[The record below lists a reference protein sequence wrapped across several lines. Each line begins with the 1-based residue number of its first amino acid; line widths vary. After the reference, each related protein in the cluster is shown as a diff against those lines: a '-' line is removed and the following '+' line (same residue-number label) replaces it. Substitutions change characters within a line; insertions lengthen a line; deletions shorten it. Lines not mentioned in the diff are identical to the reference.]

1 MASSLQGR
9 ATVVTGAASGIGFE
23 TARLL
28 AQRGAR
34 VALLDVDEAGAA
46 EAAERCGAEAF
57 ALGVDVRD
65 PASVEQAVAEV
76 ADRLGSLDVVLANAG
91 VGRAGVARFVD
102 PDQWE
107 DTVFVNLFGVWRTAR
122 AALPHLIASKGYL
135 LLTGSLAAGL
145 HTPAMSAYSASKAG
159 VEALGDVLRLE
170 LAHLGVDVGVAYY
183 SWIRTPMVVEAER
196 KHPEFARLR
205 AGMRPPFNRMYAVER
220 AAAATVDGIERRAA
234 KVVYPRWVGKA
245 LALRGALARAA
256 RADALR
262 AVPELDRL
270 AAHEAAAAE
279 AERARV

>member
-9 ATVVTGAASGIGFE
+9 AALVTGAASGIGLE
-23 TARLL
+23 TALLL

-34 VALLDVDEAGAA
+34 VALVDVDEAGAA

-57 ALGVDVRD
+57 ALAVDVRD
-65 PASVEQAVAEV
+65 RTSVEQAVAEA
-76 ADRLGSLDVVLANAG
+76 ADRLGALDVVLANAG
-91 VGRAGVARFVD
+91 VGRAGVARWAD
-102 PDQWE
+102 PDEWE
-107 DTVFVNLFGVWRTAR
+107 DTVSVNLFGVWRTAR
-122 AALPHLIASKGYL
+122 AALPHLVASKGYL

-159 VEALGDVLRLE
+159 VEALGNVLRLE

-196 KHPEFARLR
+196 RQPEFARLR
-205 AGMRPPFNRMYAVER
+205 AGMRPPFNRMYEVER
-220 AAAATVDGIERRAA
+220 AAAATVAGIERRAA
-234 KVVYPRWVGKA
+234 KVVYPRWVGNA
-245 LALRGALARAA
+245 LALRGLLARAA

-270 AAHEAAAAE
+270 AAHEAAASE
-279 AERARV
+279 AARARV

>member
-1 MASSLQGR
+1 MASSLHGR
-9 ATVVTGAASGIGFE
+9 AAVVTGAASGIGFE

-34 VALLDVDEAGAA
+34 VALLDVDESGAA

-57 ALGVDVRD
+57 VLGVDVGDR
-65 PASVEQAVAEV
+65 ASVEQAVAEA
-76 ADRLGSLDVVLANAG
+76 ADRLGGLDVVLANAG

-102 PDQWE
+102 PDEWE

-145 HTPAMSAYSASKAG
+145 HSPAMSAYSASKAG

-220 AAAATVDGIERRAA
+220 AAAATVAGIERRAA
-234 KVVYPRWVGKA
+234 KVLYPRWVGKA